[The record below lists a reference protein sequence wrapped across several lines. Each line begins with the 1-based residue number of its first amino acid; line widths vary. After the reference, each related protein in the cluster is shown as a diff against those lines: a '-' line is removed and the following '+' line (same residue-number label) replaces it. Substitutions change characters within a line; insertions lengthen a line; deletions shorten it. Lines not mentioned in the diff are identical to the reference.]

1 MECFLLLL
9 CGGMFIHVANQKKK
23 QAFLKKERETC
34 YKKLRR
40 SYSRTGLLF
49 RALKTNK
56 KKRNTDIVRD
66 VCV

>member
-49 RALKTNK
+49 
-56 KKRNTDIVRD
+56 VH
-66 VCV
+66 